1 MVEMTFRER
10 KGKHKHKRAAKKK
23 SSEGSWWDIV
33 VEVLFYIPE
42 LLLVPFRLVWWGIRG
57 LIKWIW

>member
-1 MVEMTFRER
+1 MTFRER
-10 KGKHKHKRAAKKK
+10 KEKYKQKRAARKK
-23 SSEGSWWDIV
+23 SNEDSWWDIAM
-33 VEVLFYIPE
+33 EVLFYVPE

>member
-1 MVEMTFRER
+1 MTFRER
-10 KGKHKHKRAAKKK
+10 KGKHKHKQKRAAKKK

-33 VEVLFYIPE
+33 VEVLFYVPE

-57 LIKWIW
+57 LIRWIW

>member
-1 MVEMTFRER
+1 MTFRER
-10 KGKHKHKRAAKKK
+10 KGKQKRVAKKK

-33 VEVLFYIPE
+33 VEVLFYVPE

-57 LIKWIW
+57 LLKWIW